1 MFLNNPFQILFLFSF
16 KEDDFLPLTNVG
28 RPVSK
33 SGNCSNLVT
42 ARSIVVASNVS
53 EIVKRLY
60 QC

>member
-42 ARSIVVASNVS
+42 ARSIVVASKTFVS
-53 EIVKRLY
+53 M
-60 QC
+60 